1 MPPVEQ
7 IKLKRAGTGL
17 RACNHD
23 RVPGF
28 TLFAPHDGQGEV
40 YLIDLQGKFN
50 NRVFCAYRYSAEE
63 IARARATGDAL

>member
-23 RVPGF
+23 RAFPGF

-40 YLIDLQGKFN
+40 YLIDLQGN
-50 NRVFCAYRYSAEE
+50 VIHSWQMPYPPGLR
-63 IARARATGDAL
+63 